1 MQINRDYY
9 NRIEPSRIYLATPSK
24 RILCA
29 LNSIDT
35 SEVSF
40 TGNANDI
47 STISFTITQY
57 IENDK
62 GKRIPANGYDLI
74 SRYMK
79 LYVTNIGWFI
89 LDSPTTHHTGTYEY
103 KEITASSAQ
112 VEFNQVP
119 LDRWKVNRGTTDSL
133 EMLVDGNVEEIEG
146 VEFAK
151 ENIKFYN
158 PDNPALSLVDI
169 LVSKVPGWK
178 VGYIDNIPKTYES
191 IENDEVVTTTVLL
204 ADEVGTFELDYKD
217 CYSFMVQDFEKYFN
231 CVVDFDYTNFKVNFY
246 RVENYG
252 NDTNVTIGFRNVENS
267 NDITIDDENIFTKFR
282 VAGGDGLGIEQFNGG
297 SNYLIYLD
305 EYWLNKKY
313 LSESTIKKYKQ
324 WEDFCNTVRYQYGEY
339 SKQWN
344 TLQNEISELQ
354 TRVPVG
360 DVNPENWANLSDDAL
375 LSLKSDYEAQ
385 KLGYE
390 KIYVDEDGNFDQE
403 ALDASPDANTYH
415 QIVDVILP
423 NIEIEITNREL
434 PTSEG
439 ETDYLE
445 EYETTWEWYGVNEL
459 QIKLQSYQD
468 IVNILKKSHYDLTWE
483 RYQELS
489 QQDVE
494 NYPVLTQDGF
504 EDKHNEYLKNA
515 AQLDESNP
523 DSCAYALKQRQAEV
537 EAKQEE
543 QNTINV
549 LRSDLA
555 KKMDINTW
563 FISEYANY
571 ILTTENDEILTDE
584 NNNVLSLSV
593 GDENYFLDF
602 ELDEIA
608 HIMNQ
613 TTYTNEN
620 IFVSSIQNLTDTVV
634 MQQKLCETALDD
646 IAVYSVPQTSYTTTL
661 DNILAVTGNEL
672 HAHDLSYGNFIRL
685 GLRDDYYVKLR
696 VTSISFNPCLYDN
709 NFTIQFSN
717 MIKSGKK
724 RNDFVALLDM
734 AGNLSKSSA
743 STSYTG
749 SIELS
754 DDNIYKILEKLLQ
767 SSIFNNKVNNI
778 INNNPGYGSS
788 NSGGNYLTPG
798 DIYGNN
804 GFFEYIQ
811 SELIAAGQ
819 IVANSGDFKN
829 LSALVAQINNLLAGN
844 VSAELGHII
853 ELTAQ
858 NVNIDEAV
866 IRDII
871 AANITVSM
879 LKAGSIS
886 ADDFNIVSDDGGMTI
901 VGNTMQFKDKD
912 GNIRIQ
918 IGRDSNNDFTFVLY
932 DETGTGVLID
942 STGIKESAI
951 ADGLIQTDM
960 VSDGAITESKI
971 DKTGILEWTDE
982 DGNKIFQVGN
992 MYFGDDK
999 FEVSYTQTVEKVDTV
1014 YDRVESIES
1023 KLGSIELM
1031 GEQIFK
1037 SIQGTVTPS
1046 SITLTAVTKNG
1057 AEVGNWYIDN
1067 VINTEFVSPDKLS
1080 FTIPSSYMSDRDSI
1094 SVKVTDSTGVLYD
1107 IQTIY
1112 LISDSGG
1119 ATGQAAISVVITSE
1133 KGTVFNE
1140 DTSITETLC
1149 TCTVY
1154 EGVNEITPNSYTWQ
1168 IIENDAGNWTDIGAE
1183 RTITIP
1189 IESSII
1195 RKRLRCLVDLDIN
1208 SGNEPSKQMN
1218 YLEYDGALL
1227 TDELGNC
1234 LVIYE

>member
-1 MQINRDYY
+1 MQINRDFY

-119 LDRWKVNRGTTDSL
+119 LDQWKVNRGTTDSL
-133 EMLVDGNVEEIEG
+133 EMLVDGNVEEVEG

-158 PDNPALSLVDI
+158 ANNPALSLVDI

-204 ADEVGTFELDYKD
+204 ADEVGTFEVDYQD
-217 CYSFMVQDFEKYFN
+217 CYSFIVQDFEQYFK
-231 CVVDFDYTNFKVNFY
+231 CVVDFDYLNFEVNFY

-282 VAGGDGLGIEQFNGG
+282 VSGGDGLGIEQFNGG

-305 EYWLNKKY
+305 DFWLNHKY

-324 WEDFCNTVRYQYGEY
+324 WESFCNTARYQYGEY

-344 TLQNEISELQ
+344 ELQNEISELQ

-360 DVNPENWANLSDDAL
+360 DVNPENWADLSDDAL

-423 NIEIEITNREL
+423 NIEIEIANREL

-439 ETDYLE
+439 ESDYLE
-445 EYETTWEWYGVNEL
+445 EYLTTWEWYGVSEL
-459 QIKLQSYQD
+459 TIRLQSYQD
-468 IVNILKKSHYDLTWE
+468 LVNVLKKSHYDLSWE

-489 QQDVE
+489 QQDIE

-515 AQLDESNP
+515 EQLDETNP
-523 DSCAYALKQRQAEV
+523 ESCAYALAQRQTEV
-537 EAKQEE
+537 KEKQEE
-543 QNTINV
+543 QNAVNE
-549 LRSDLA
+549 LRVDLA

-563 FISEYANY
+563 SISEYENY
-571 ILTTENDEILTDE
+571 ILTNENNEILTDE
-584 NNNVLSLSV
+584 SNNVLTLPS
-593 GDENYFLDF
+593 GGENYFLDF
-602 ELDEIA
+602 ELDEIT

-620 IFVSSIQNLTDTVV
+620 IFVSSIQDLTDTVL

-646 IAVYSVPQTSYTTTL
+646 IAVYSIPQASYTTTM
-661 DNILAVTGNEL
+661 DNILAVSGSEL

-734 AGNLSKSSA
+734 AGNLSQSSA
-743 STSYTG
+743 STSYSGNIQLT
-749 SIELS
+749 
-754 DDNIYKILEKLLQ
+754 DDNVYQIMSQILQ
-767 SSIFNNKVNNI
+767 SSIFNNKVQNI
-778 INNNPGYGSS
+778 INNNPNINVGT
-788 NSGGNYLTPG
+788 GGGLTVG

-804 GFFEYIQ
+804 AFFEYIQ

-819 IVANSGDFKN
+819 IVANSGEFKD
-829 LSALVAQINNLLAGN
+829 LSALVGNIDNLLSGN
-844 VSAELGHII
+844 ISAEDFHAIH
-853 ELTAQ
+853 LTTDNATI
-858 NVNIDEAV
+858 NEALIKSV
-866 IRDII
+866 I
-871 AANITVSM
+871 AAYITVND

-886 ADDFNIVSDDGGMTI
+886 TDKFDISSDDGGMTI
-901 VGNTMQFKDKD
+901 VGNTMQFSDKN
-912 GNIRIQ
+912 GNVRIQ
-918 IGRDSNNDFTFVLY
+918 IGRDANDDFTFVLY

-960 VSDGAITESKI
+960 VSDGAITEDKI
-971 DKTGILEWTDE
+971 DKTGILEWTDDE
-982 DGNKIFQVGN
+982 GNKIFQVGN
-992 MYFGDDK
+992 MYFGNDK
-999 FEVSYTQTVEKVDTV
+999 FEVSYTQMTEKVNETYDTVEELSNKIAT
-1014 YDRVESIES
+1014 
-1023 KLGSIELM
+1023 IELI

-1037 SIQGTVTPS
+1037 SIQGVITPESITVTA
-1046 SITLTAVTKNG
+1046 LCRNG
-1057 AEVGNWYIDN
+1057 ATVGHWYIND
-1067 VINTEFVSPDKLS
+1067 IENTSYVSEDKLS
-1080 FTIPSSYMSDRDSI
+1080 ITIPSTYMENKNSI
-1094 SVKVTDSTGVLYD
+1094 TIKVTDSTGNLYD
-1107 IQTIY
+1107 IQTLY
-1112 LISDSGG
+1112 FISDSTG
-1119 ATGQAAISVVITSE
+1119 ATGQAAISVIITSE
-1133 KGTVFNE
+1133 HGTVFDE
-1140 DTSITETLC
+1140 DTDISSTLC
-1149 TCTVY
+1149 TCNVF
-1154 EGVNEITPNSYTWQ
+1154 EGVTEVTPNSYNWLMLQ
-1168 IIENDAGNWTDIGAE
+1168 DDAADWTSIGTTK
-1183 RTITIP
+1183 TITLNLDK
-1189 IESSII
+1189 SKI
-1195 RKRLRCLVDLDIN
+1195 RTRLKCEVDLDI
-1208 SGNEPSKQMN
+1208 GG
-1218 YLEYDGALL
+1218 D
-1227 TDELGNC
+1227 
-1234 LVIYE
+1234 

>member
-9 NRIEPSRIYLATPSK
+9 NRIESSRIYLATPNR

-29 LNSIDT
+29 LNSVDT

-47 STISFTITQY
+47 STVSFTVAQY
-57 IENDK
+57 IENDR
-62 GKRIPANGYDLI
+62 GKRIFSNGYELI

-79 LYVTNIGWFI
+79 LYITNIGWFV
-89 LDSPTTHHTGTYEY
+89 LDSPSTHHTGTYEY

-119 LDRWKVNRGTTDSL
+119 LDQWKVNRGTTDSL

-151 ENIKFYN
+151 ENIKFHN
-158 PDNPALSLVDI
+158 ADNPSLSLVDI
-169 LVSKVPGWK
+169 LVSKIPGWK

-191 IENDEVVTTTVLL
+191 IEDDKVVTTTVLL
-204 ADEVGTFELDYKD
+204 ADEVGTFEVDYQD

-231 CVVDFDYTNFKVNFY
+231 CVVDFDYMNFEVNFY

-305 EYWLNKKY
+305 DFWLNQKY

-324 WEDFCNTVRYQYGEY
+324 WNVFCNAARYQYGEY

-344 TLQNEISELQ
+344 ELQNEISELQ
-354 TRVPVG
+354 NRLPVS
-360 DVNPENWANLSDDAL
+360 DVDPDNWSSLSDEAL

-390 KIYVDEDGNFDQE
+390 KLYVDDEGNFDQE
-403 ALDASPDANTYH
+403 ALEASPDANTYH

-423 NIEIEITNREL
+423 NIEIEIANRNL

-439 ETDYLE
+439 ESDYLE
-445 EYETTWEWYGVNEL
+445 EYLTTWEWYGVSEL
-459 QIKLQSYQD
+459 EIKLQSYQD
-468 IVNILKKSHYDLTWE
+468 AVNVLKKSHYDLSWE

-489 QQDVE
+489 QQDIE
-494 NYPVLTQDGF
+494 SYPVLTEDGF
-504 EDKHNEYLKNA
+504 TTKHNLYLENA
-515 AQLDESNP
+515 AQLDESNS
-523 DSCAYALKQRQAEV
+523 DSCAYALAQRKAEV
-537 EAKQEE
+537 KEKQEE
-543 QNTINV
+543 QNTVNT
-549 LRSDLA
+549 LRSELA
-555 KKMDINTW
+555 QKMDMVSWKGQIDLNSPDSTG
-563 FISEYANY
+563 FTQS
-571 ILTTENDEILTDE
+571 
-584 NNNVLSLSV
+584 
-593 GDENYFLDF
+593 
-602 ELDEIA
+602 ELDEIS
-608 HIMNQ
+608 HILNQ
-613 TTYTNEN
+613 STYTNEN
-620 IFVSSIQNLTDTVV
+620 IFVSSTQNLTDTVT
-634 MQQKLCETALDD
+634 MQQNLCETALDD
-646 IAVYSVPQTSYTTTL
+646 IAVYSIPQAVYTTTL
-661 DNILAVTGNEL
+661 DNILAVSGNEL

-734 AGNLSKSSA
+734 AGNLSQSSA
-743 STSYTG
+743 STSYSGNVQLTDENVYQVM
-749 SIELS
+749 SQI
-754 DDNIYKILEKLLQ
+754 LQ
-767 SSIFNNKVNNI
+767 SSALVNKIQNI
-778 INNNPGYGSS
+778 INNSTIINGGSGDS
-788 NSGGNYLTPG
+788 LTVG

-804 GFFEYIQ
+804 AFFEYIQ
-811 SELIAAGQ
+811 AELIAANE
-819 IVANSGDFKN
+819 IVANSGDFKD
-829 LSALVAQINNLLAGN
+829 LSALVAAIDNLIAGN
-844 VSAELGHII
+844 VSTELGHII
-853 ELTAQ
+853 RLTAE

-866 IRDII
+866 IRDLI
-871 AANITVSM
+871 ASQITVSM
-879 LKAGSIS
+879 LKAGTIS
-886 ADDFNIVSDDGGMTI
+886 SDKFDISSDDGGMTI

-982 DGNKIFQVGN
+982 YGNKIFQVGN

-1046 SITLTAVTKNG
+1046 SITLTAVTKNDT
-1057 AEVGNWYIDN
+1057 EVGNWYIDN

-1094 SVKVTDSTGVLYD
+1094 SVKVTDSTGILYD

-1112 LISDSGG
+1112 LISDSEGN
-1119 ATGQAAISVVITSE
+1119 TGQAAISVVITSE

-1154 EGVNEITPNSYTWQ
+1154 EGINEITPNSYTWQ
-1168 IIENDAGNWTDIGAE
+1168 IIENDSGNWTDIGNE

-1189 IESSII
+1189 IETSII
-1195 RKRLRCLVDLDIN
+1195 RKRLRCLVDLDIS
-1208 SGNEPSKQMN
+1208 SGGEPPKQMK

>member
-9 NRIEPSRIYLATPSK
+9 NRIEPSRIYLATPNR

-29 LNSIDT
+29 LNSVDT

-47 STISFTITQY
+47 STVSFTVAQY
-57 IENDK
+57 IENDR
-62 GKRIPANGYDLI
+62 GKRIPSNGYELI

-79 LYVTNIGWFI
+79 LYITNVGWFV
-89 LDSPTTHHTGTYEY
+89 LDSPSTHHTGTYEY

-119 LDRWKVNRGTTDSL
+119 LDQWKVNKGTTDSL

-151 ENIKFYN
+151 ENIKFHNATN
-158 PDNPALSLVDI
+158 PSLSLVDI
-169 LVSKVPGWK
+169 LVSKIPGWK

-191 IENDEVVTTTVLL
+191 VEDNKIVTTTVLL
-204 ADEVGTFELDYKD
+204 ADEVGTFEVDYQD

-231 CVVDFDYTNFKVNFY
+231 CVVDFDYMNFEVNFY

-305 EYWLNKKY
+305 DFWLNQKY

-324 WEDFCNTVRYQYGEY
+324 WNVFCNAARYQYGEY

-344 TLQNEISELQ
+344 ELQNEISELQ
-354 TRVPVG
+354 NRLPVS
-360 DVNPENWANLSDDAL
+360 DVDPDNWSSLSDEAL

-390 KIYVDEDGNFDQE
+390 KLYVDDEGNFDQE
-403 ALDASPDANTYH
+403 ALEASPDANTYH

-423 NIEIEITNREL
+423 NIEIEIANRNL

-445 EYETTWEWYGVNEL
+445 EYLTTWKWYGVSEL
-459 QIKLQSYQD
+459 EIKLQTYQNL
-468 IVNILKKSHYDLTWE
+468 VNVLKKGHYDLSWE

-489 QQDVE
+489 KQDIE
-494 NYPVLTQDGF
+494 NYPVLTKDGF
-504 EDKHNEYLKNA
+504 ESKHEEYLKNA
-515 AQLDESNP
+515 EQLDETNP
-523 DSCAYALKQRQAEV
+523 DSCAYALVQRKGEV
-537 EAKQEE
+537 EAKQEK
-543 QNTINV
+543 QTSVNN
-549 LRSDLA
+549 LRSELA
-555 KKMDINTW
+555 KKMDMASWKGQTDLNSPESTG
-563 FISEYANY
+563 FTQSELNEISH
-571 ILTTENDEILTDE
+571 IL
-584 NNNVLSLSV
+584 
-593 GDENYFLDF
+593 
-602 ELDEIA
+602 
-608 HIMNQ
+608 NQ
-613 TTYTNEN
+613 STYTNEN
-620 IFVSSIQNLTDTVV
+620 IFVSSTQNLTDTVT
-634 MQQKLCETALDD
+634 MQQNLCETALDD
-646 IAVYSVPQTSYTTTL
+646 IAVYSIPQAVYTTTL
-661 DNILAVTGNEL
+661 DNILAVSGNEL

-734 AGNLSKSSA
+734 AGNLSQSSA
-743 STSYTG
+743 STSYSGNVQLTDENVYQVM
-749 SIELS
+749 SQI
-754 DDNIYKILEKLLQ
+754 LQ
-767 SSIFNNKVNNI
+767 SSALVNKIQNVINNSTI
-778 INNNPGYGSS
+778 IN
-788 NSGGNYLTPG
+788 GGAGDSLTVG

-804 GFFEYIQ
+804 AFFEYIQ
-811 SELIAAGQ
+811 AELIAANK
-819 IVANSGDFKN
+819 IVANSGDFKD
-829 LSALVAQINNLLAGN
+829 LSALVAAIDNLIAGN
-844 VSAELGHII
+844 VSTELGHII
-853 ELTAQ
+853 RLTAE

-866 IRDII
+866 IRDLI
-871 AANITVSM
+871 ASQITVSM
-879 LKAGSIS
+879 LKAGTIS
-886 ADDFNIVSDDGGMTI
+886 SNKFDISSDDGGMTI
-901 VGNTMQFKDKD
+901 VGNTMQFKDKS

-1046 SITLTAVTKNG
+1046 SITLSAVTKNG

-1067 VINTEFVSPDKLS
+1067 IINTEFVSSDKLS
-1080 FTIPSSYMSDRDSI
+1080 FTIPSSYMSNKDSI
-1094 SVKVTDSTGVLYD
+1094 SVKVTDSTGILYD

-1112 LISDSGG
+1112 LISDSEGT
-1119 ATGQAAISVVITSE
+1119 TGQAAISVVITSE

-1154 EGVNEITPNSYTWQ
+1154 EGINEITPNSYTWQ
-1168 IIENDAGNWTDIGAE
+1168 VIENDSGSWTDIGNE

-1189 IESSII
+1189 IETSII

-1208 SGNEPSKQMN
+1208 SGGEPPKQMK

>member
-74 SRYMK
+74 SRYIK

-119 LDRWKVNRGTTDSL
+119 LDQWKVNRGTTDSL

-191 IENDEVVTTTVLL
+191 IEHDEVVSTTVLL
-204 ADEVGTFELDYKD
+204 ADEVGTFDVDYKD

-305 EYWLNKKY
+305 EYWLNQKY

-324 WEDFCNTVRYQYGEY
+324 WEEFCNTARYQYGEY

-344 TLQNEISELQ
+344 ALQNEISELQ

-423 NIEIEITNREL
+423 NIEIEIANREL

-459 QIKLQSYQD
+459 EIKLQSYQD
-468 IVNILKKSHYDLTWE
+468 AVNVLKKSHYDLSWE

-489 QQDVE
+489 QQDIE
-494 NYPVLTQDGF
+494 NYPALTQDGF
-504 EDKHNEYLKNA
+504 KDKHDEYLKNA
-515 AQLDESNP
+515 AQLDENTV
-523 DSCAYALKQRQAEV
+523 DTCAYALKQRKAEV
-537 EAKQEE
+537 SAKEEDQQEVNE
-543 QNTINV
+543 
-549 LRSDLA
+549 LRSSLA
-555 KKMDINTW
+555 VSMDMNTW
-563 FISEYANY
+563 KGQSE
-571 ILTTENDEILTDE
+571 
-584 NNNVLSLSV
+584 LS
-593 GDENYFLDF
+593 
-602 ELDEIA
+602 ELDDDMDNGFTLSELNELA
-608 HIMNQ
+608 HLRNQ

-620 IFVSSIQNLTDTVV
+620 IFVSSVQGLTDTVV
-634 MQQKLCETALDD
+634 MQQKLCEAALDE
-646 IAVYSVPQTSYTTTL
+646 ISIYSTPQTSYTTTL
-661 DNILAVTGNEL
+661 DNILSLHGNEL
-672 HAHDLSYGNFIRL
+672 HAHDLDYGNFIRL
-685 GLRDDYYVKLR
+685 GVRDDYYVKLR

-724 RNDFVALLDM
+724 RNDFVALLDL
-734 AGNLSKSSA
+734 AGNLSQSSV
-743 STSYTG
+743 SSSYSGNSQLT
-749 SIELS
+749 
-754 DDNIYKILEKLLQ
+754 DDNVYQIMSQILQ
-767 SSIFNNKVNNI
+767 SSNFINKVQNI
-778 INNNPGYGSS
+778 INNSPNYST
-788 NSGGNYLTPG
+788 GGNLTVG

-804 GFFEYIQ
+804 AFFEYIQ
-811 SELIAAGQ
+811 AELITADQ
-819 IVANSGDFKN
+819 IVANSGNFKD
-829 LSALVAQINNLLAGN
+829 LSALVAMIDNLLAGT
-844 VSAELGHII
+844 VSAELGHLI

-858 NVNIDEAV
+858 NVRIDEAV
-866 IRDII
+866 IRDLI
-871 AANITVSM
+871 AAEITVSM
-879 LKAGSIS
+879 LKASDIS
-886 ADDFNIVSDDGGMTI
+886 TDKFNITSDDGGITI
-901 VGNTMQFKDKD
+901 VGNTMQFRDQN
-912 GNIRIQ
+912 GTVRIQ
-918 IGRDSNNDFTFVLY
+918 IGRDETDNFTFVLY
-932 DETGTGVLID
+932 DESGTGVLID

-951 ADGLIQTDM
+951 EDGLIKTDM
-960 VSDGAITESKI
+960 VADKAITEDKI
-971 DKTGILEWTDE
+971 DKTNITEWTDDE
-982 DGNKIFQVGN
+982 GNKVFDVSKF
-992 MYFGDDK
+992 YYGDDK
-999 FEVSYTQTVEKVDTV
+999 FSVSYNQMVNKVEALEGQV
-1014 YDRVESIES
+1014 
-1023 KLGSIELM
+1023 GSIELI

-1037 SIQGTVTPS
+1037 SSQGVITPS
-1046 SITLTAVTKNG
+1046 SITLTAVVRNG
-1057 AEVGNWYIDN
+1057 VSIGNWYIDDQ
-1067 VINTEFVSPDKLS
+1067 INTEYVSSDKS
-1080 FTIPSSYMSDRDSI
+1080 TITIPSTYMTDKDSI
-1094 SVKVTDSTGVLYD
+1094 TIKVENSTGSLYD
-1107 IQTIY
+1107 EQTVY
-1112 LISDSGG
+1112 LLTDASG
-1119 ATGQAAISVVITSE
+1119 ADGQAAISVIITSE
-1133 KGTVFNE
+1133 QGTVFDE
-1140 DTSITETLC
+1140 ETSITNTIC
-1149 TCTVY
+1149 TCNVY
-1154 EGVNEITPNSYTWQ
+1154 EGVTEITPNSYNWLMIQDDDSSWKSVGTSKQ
-1168 IIENDAGNWTDIGAE
+1168 ITL
-1183 RTITIP
+1183 P
-1189 IESSII
+1189 INTSII
-1195 RKRLRCLVDLDIN
+1195 RTRLKCEVDLDI
-1208 SGNEPSKQMN
+1208 
-1218 YLEYDGALL
+1218 
-1227 TDELGNC
+1227 T
-1234 LVIYE
+1234 

>member
-9 NRIEPSRIYLATPSK
+9 NRIEPSRIYLATPNK

-29 LNSIDT
+29 LNSVDT

-47 STISFTITQY
+47 STVSFTVAQY
-57 IENDK
+57 IENDR
-62 GKRIPANGYDLI
+62 GKRIFSNGYELI

-79 LYVTNIGWFI
+79 LYITNIGWFV
-89 LDSPTTHHTGTYEY
+89 LDSPSTHHTGTYEY

-119 LDRWKVNRGTTDSL
+119 LDQWKVNRGTTDSL

-151 ENIKFYN
+151 ENIKFHN
-158 PDNPALSLVDI
+158 ADNPSLSLVDI
-169 LVSKVPGWK
+169 LVSKIPGWK

-191 IENDEVVTTTVLL
+191 IEDDKVVTTTVLL
-204 ADEVGTFELDYKD
+204 ADEVGTFEVDYQD

-231 CVVDFDYTNFKVNFY
+231 CVVDFDYMNFEVNFY

-305 EYWLNKKY
+305 DFWLNQKY

-324 WEDFCNTVRYQYGEY
+324 WNVFCNAARYQYGEY

-344 TLQNEISELQ
+344 ELQNEISELQ
-354 TRVPVG
+354 NRLPVS
-360 DVNPENWANLSDDAL
+360 DVDPDNWSSLSDEAL

-390 KIYVDEDGNFDQE
+390 KLYVDDEGNFDQE
-403 ALDASPDANTYH
+403 ALEASPDANTYH

-423 NIEIEITNREL
+423 NIEIEIANRNL

-445 EYETTWEWYGVNEL
+445 EYLTTWEWYGVSEL
-459 QIKLQSYQD
+459 EIKLQTYQNL
-468 IVNILKKSHYDLTWE
+468 VNVLKKGHYDLSWE

-489 QQDVE
+489 KQDIE
-494 NYPVLTQDGF
+494 NYPVLTKDGF
-504 EDKHNEYLKNA
+504 ESKHEEYLKNA
-515 AQLDESNP
+515 EQLDETNP
-523 DSCAYALKQRQAEV
+523 DSCAYALAQRQAEV

-543 QNTINV
+543 QNAVNA

-555 KKMDINTW
+555 TRMDINTW
-563 FISEYANY
+563 TLTGHHNY
-571 ILTTENDEILTDE
+571 ILTSENDETLTDE
-584 NNNVLSLSV
+584 NNNVLSLPV
-593 GDENYFLDF
+593 GEENYFLDF

-620 IFVSSIQNLTDTVV
+620 IFVSSVQDLTDTVL

-646 IAVYSVPQTSYTTTL
+646 IAVYSIPQASYTTTM
-661 DNILAVTGNEL
+661 DNILAVSGNEL

-734 AGNLSKSSA
+734 AGNLSQSSA
-743 STSYTG
+743 STSYSG
-749 SIELS
+749 
-754 DDNIYKILEKLLQ
+754 NIQLTDENVYQVMSKILQ
-767 SSIFNNKVNNI
+767 SSALANKIQNI
-778 INNNPGYGSS
+778 INNSTIIN
-788 NSGGNYLTPG
+788 GGAGDSLTVG

-804 GFFEYIQ
+804 AFFEYIQ
-811 SELIAAGQ
+811 AELIAANE
-819 IVANSGDFKN
+819 IVANSGDFKD
-829 LSALVAQINNLLAGN
+829 LSALVAAIDNLIAGN
-844 VSAELGHII
+844 VSTELGHII
-853 ELTAQ
+853 RLTAE

-866 IRDII
+866 IRDLI
-871 AANITVSM
+871 ASQITVSM
-879 LKAGSIS
+879 LKAGTIS
-886 ADDFNIVSDDGGMTI
+886 SNKFDISSDDGGMTI
-901 VGNTMQFKDKD
+901 VGNTMQFKDKS

-951 ADGLIQTDM
+951 SDGLINNDM
-960 VSDGAITESKI
+960 VADGTLSKDKLSFDIVEGDGNGNLDAGKVIINGHGIDVEFTSVKQTITETNDRI
-971 DKTGILEWTDE
+971 DNLTDQ
-982 DGNKIFQVGN
+982 I
-992 MYFGDDK
+992 
-999 FEVSYTQTVEKVDTV
+999 
-1014 YDRVESIES
+1014 
-1023 KLGSIELM
+1023 GSIELM

-1037 SIQGTVTPS
+1037 SIQGVITPT
-1046 SITLTAVTKNG
+1046 SITITAVCRNSVS
-1057 AEVGNWYIDN
+1057 VGHWYIDD
-1067 VINTEFVSPDKLS
+1067 VENTSYVSSDKLS
-1080 FTIPSSYMSDRDSI
+1080 ITIPSSYMNDKNSCT
-1094 SVKVTDSTGVLYD
+1094 VKVTDSTGDLYD
-1107 IQTIY
+1107 IQTLY
-1112 LISDSGG
+1112 FISDSTG
-1119 ATGQAAISVVITSE
+1119 AAGQAAISVIITSE
-1133 KGTVFNE
+1133 HGTVFDE
-1140 DTSITETLC
+1140 DTNISSTLC
-1149 TCTVY
+1149 TCNVF
-1154 EGVNEITPNSYTWQ
+1154 EGVTEVTPNSYNWLMMQ
-1168 IIENDAGNWTDIGAE
+1168 DDADDWTSVGTTK
-1183 RTITIP
+1183 TITLNLDK
-1189 IESSII
+1189 SKI
-1195 RKRLRCLVDLDIN
+1195 RTRLKCDVDLDI
-1208 SGNEPSKQMN
+1208 GG
-1218 YLEYDGALL
+1218 D
-1227 TDELGNC
+1227 
-1234 LVIYE
+1234 

>member
-119 LDRWKVNRGTTDSL
+119 LDQWKVNRGTTDSL
-133 EMLVDGNVEEIEG
+133 EMLVDGNVEEVEG

-158 PDNPALSLVDI
+158 ANNPALSLVDI

-178 VGYIDNIPKTYES
+178 VGYVDNIPKTYES

-204 ADEVGTFELDYKD
+204 ADEVGTFEVDYQD

-252 NDTNVTIGFRNVENS
+252 IDTNVTIGFRNVENS
-267 NDITIDDENIFTKFR
+267 NDIAIDDENIFTKFR
-282 VAGGDGLGIEQFNGG
+282 VSGGDGLGIEQFNGG

-305 EYWLNKKY
+305 EYWLNQKY

-324 WEDFCNTVRYQYGEY
+324 WEEFCNTARYQYGEY

-344 TLQNEISELQ
+344 ALQNEISELQ

-360 DVNPENWANLSDDAL
+360 DVNPENWADLSNDAL

-423 NIEIEITNREL
+423 NIEIEIANREL

-445 EYETTWEWYGVNEL
+445 EYETTWKWYGVNEL

-515 AQLDESNP
+515 EQLNESNL

-563 FISEYANY
+563 SISEYENY
-571 ILTTENDEILTDE
+571 ILTNENNEILTDE
-584 NNNVLSLSV
+584 SNNVLTLPS
-593 GDENYFLDF
+593 GGENYFLDF
-602 ELDEIA
+602 ELDEIT

-620 IFVSSIQNLTDTVV
+620 IFVSSIQDLTDTVL

-646 IAVYSVPQTSYTTTL
+646 IAVYSIPQASYTTTM
-661 DNILAVTGNEL
+661 DNILAVSGNEL

-734 AGNLSKSSA
+734 AGNLSQSSA
-743 STSYTG
+743 STSYSGNIQLT
-749 SIELS
+749 
-754 DDNIYKILEKLLQ
+754 DDNVYQIMSQILQ
-767 SSIFNNKVNNI
+767 SSIFNNKVQNI
-778 INNNPGYGSS
+778 INNSPNINVGT
-788 NSGGNYLTPG
+788 GGGLTVG

-804 GFFEYIQ
+804 AFFEYIQ

-819 IVANSGDFKN
+819 IVANSGEFKD
-829 LSALVAQINNLLAGN
+829 LSALVANIDNLLSGN
-844 VSAELGHII
+844 ISAEDFHAIH
-853 ELTAQ
+853 LTAD
-858 NVNIDEAV
+858 NATINEALIKSV
-866 IRDII
+866 V
-871 AANITVSM
+871 AAYITVNDLRS
-879 LKAGSIS
+879 GSIS
-886 ADDFNIVSDDGGMTI
+886 TNKFDITSDDGGMSI
-901 VGNTMQFKDKD
+901 VGNTMQFSDKN
-912 GNIRIQ
+912 GNVRIQ
-918 IGRDSNNDFTFVLY
+918 IGRDSNDDFTFVLY
-932 DETGTGVLID
+932 DESGTGVLID

-960 VSDGAITESKI
+960 VSDGAITEDKI
-971 DKTGILEWTDE
+971 DKTGILEWTDN

-992 MYFGDDK
+992 MYFGNDK
-999 FEVSYTQTVEKVDTV
+999 FEVSYLQMTEKVNETYDTVEELSNKIAT
-1014 YDRVESIES
+1014 
-1023 KLGSIELM
+1023 IELI

-1037 SIQGTVTPS
+1037 SVQGVITPESITVTA
-1046 SITLTAVTKNG
+1046 LCRNG
-1057 AEVGNWYIDN
+1057 ATVGHWYIND
-1067 VINTEFVSPDKLS
+1067 IENTSYVSEDKLS
-1080 FTIPSSYMSDRDSI
+1080 ITIPSTYMENKNSI
-1094 SVKVTDSTGVLYD
+1094 TIKVTDSTGNLYD
-1107 IQTIY
+1107 IQTLY
-1112 LISDSGG
+1112 LISDSTG
-1119 ATGQAAISVVITSE
+1119 ATGQAAISVIITSE
-1133 KGTVFNE
+1133 HGTVFDE
-1140 DTSITETLC
+1140 DTDISSTLC
-1149 TCTVY
+1149 TCNVF
-1154 EGVNEITPNSYTWQ
+1154 EGVNEVEPNSYNWLMLQ
-1168 IIENDAGNWTDIGAE
+1168 DNDTDWTSLGTTK
-1183 RTITIP
+1183 TITLNLDK
-1189 IESSII
+1189 SKV
-1195 RKRLRCLVDLDIN
+1195 RTRLKCEVDLDI
-1208 SGNEPSKQMN
+1208 GG
-1218 YLEYDGALL
+1218 D
-1227 TDELGNC
+1227 
-1234 LVIYE
+1234 

>member
-1 MQINRDYY
+1 MQINRDFY
-9 NRIEPSRIYLATPSK
+9 NRIEPSRIYLATPNK

-29 LNSIDT
+29 LNSIDK
-35 SEVSF
+35 SDVSF
-40 TGNANDI
+40 TGKTNDI
-47 STISFTITQY
+47 SIISFTITQY
-57 IENDK
+57 IENVD
-62 GKRIPANGYDLI
+62 GERIVANGYDLI

-79 LYVTNIGWFI
+79 LYVTNVGWFI
-89 LDSPTTHHTGTYEY
+89 LDSPSTHHTGTYEY
-103 KEITASSAQ
+103 KEVTASSAQ
-112 VEFNQVP
+112 IEYNQVP
-119 LDRWKVNRGTTDSL
+119 LDQWKVNRGTTDSL

-158 PDNPALSLVDI
+158 AENPALSLVDI

-191 IENDEVVTTTVLL
+191 IENGETVTTTVLL
-204 ADEVGTFELDYKD
+204 ADEVGTFDIDYSD
-217 CYSFMVQDFEKYFN
+217 CYSFIVQDFEKYFN
-231 CVVDFDYTNFKVNFY
+231 CVVDFDYVNFEVNFY

-252 NDTNVTIGFRNVENS
+252 NDTNVTIGFRNVENT
-267 NDITIDDENIFTKFR
+267 NDITVDDENIFTKFR
-282 VAGGDGLGIEQFNGG
+282 VAGGDSLGIEQFNGG

-305 EYWLNKKY
+305 EYWLNRKY
-313 LSESTIKKYKQ
+313 LSDSTVTKYKQ
-324 WEDFCNTVRYQYGEY
+324 WDGFCASARYQYGEY

-344 TLQNEISELQ
+344 ELQNEISELQ
-354 TRVPVG
+354 NRVPVG
-360 DVNPENWANLSDDAL
+360 DVDPENWASLSDDAL
-375 LSLKSDYEAQ
+375 LALKSDYEAQ

-403 ALDASPDANTYH
+403 ALDASPDANTYY
-415 QIVDVILP
+415 QIVNVILP
-423 NIEIEITNREL
+423 NIEIEISNREL

-439 ETDYLE
+439 ESDYLE

-459 QIKLQSYQD
+459 EIKLQSYQD
-468 IVNILKKSHYDLTWE
+468 AVNILKKSHYDLSWE

-494 NYPVLTQDGF
+494 KYPVLTEDGF
-504 EDKHNEYLKNA
+504 KDKHDEYLKNA

-523 DSCAYALKQRQAEV
+523 DSCAYALAQRQAEV
-537 EAKQEE
+537 KAKQEE
-543 QNTINV
+543 QTSIND
-549 LRSDLA
+549 LRTALA
-555 KKMDINTW
+555 QKMDINSWKGQVDLDSPELVGFTQSELNE
-563 FISEYANY
+563 ISH
-571 ILTTENDEILTDE
+571 IL
-584 NNNVLSLSV
+584 
-593 GDENYFLDF
+593 
-602 ELDEIA
+602 
-608 HIMNQ
+608 NQ
-613 TTYTNEN
+613 STYTNEN

-646 IAVYSVPQTSYTTTL
+646 IAVYSIPQTSYTTTL
-661 DNILAVTGNEL
+661 DNILTVSGNEL

-685 GLRDDYYVKLR
+685 GIRDDYYVKLR
-696 VTSISFNPCLYDN
+696 VSSISFNPCLYDN
-709 NFTIQFSN
+709 NFTIEFTN

-724 RNDFVALLDM
+724 RNDFVALLDL
-734 AGNLSKSSA
+734 AGNLSRSSA
-743 STSYTG
+743 STSFSG
-749 SIELS
+749 DVNLS
-754 DDNIYKILEKLLQ
+754 DDNIYQILSRILQ
-767 SSIFNNKVNNI
+767 SSLFSSKVQNW
-778 INNNPGYGSS
+778 INNAMQ
-788 NSGGNYLTPG
+788 SGIGNGGYLTPG
-798 DIYGNN
+798 DIYANN

-811 SELIAAGQ
+811 AELIAANE
-819 IVANSGDFKN
+819 IVANSGDFKE
-829 LSALVAQINNLLAGN
+829 LSALVAQIDNLLAGN
-844 VSAELGHII
+844 VSVELGHII
-853 ELTAQ
+853 SLTAE
-858 NVNIDEAV
+858 NVQIDEAV
-866 IRDII
+866 IRDLI
-871 AANITVSM
+871 ASQITVGM
-879 LKAGSIS
+879 LKAGTIS
-886 ADDFNIVSDDGGMTI
+886 SDKFDISSDDGSMTI
-901 VGNTMQFKDKD
+901 VGNTMQFKDQN
-912 GNIRIQ
+912 GHIRIQ
-918 IGRDSNNDFTFVLY
+918 IGRDAKDEFTFVLY
-932 DETGTGVLID
+932 DENGTGVLID
-942 STGIKESAI
+942 STGIKASAI
-951 ADGLIQTDM
+951 EDGLIQTDM

-999 FEVSYTQTVEKVDTV
+999 FEVSYTQTVEKIDTV
-1014 YDRVESIES
+1014 YDRVDSIES

-1046 SITLTAVTKNG
+1046 SITLAAVIKNG

-1094 SVKVTDSTGVLYD
+1094 SVKVTDTTGVLYD

-1112 LISDSGG
+1112 LISDSEG

-1168 IIENDAGNWTDIGAE
+1168 VIENDSGSWTDIGSE

-1189 IESSII
+1189 IETSII
-1195 RKRLRCLVDLDIN
+1195 RKRLRCLVDLDLD
-1208 SGNEPSKQMN
+1208 SGGESTKQMK
-1218 YLEYDGALL
+1218 YLVDNGALL

>member
-1 MQINRDYY
+1 MQINRDFY

-79 LYVTNIGWFI
+79 LYVTNVGWFI
-89 LDSPTTHHTGTYEY
+89 LDSPTTHHTGIYEY

-112 VEFNQVP
+112 CEFNQIP
-119 LDRWKVNRGTTDSL
+119 LDQWKVNRGTTDSL
-133 EMLVDGNVEEIEG
+133 EMLVDGNVEEVEG

-158 PDNPALSLVDI
+158 ANNPALSLVDI

-204 ADEVGTFELDYKD
+204 ADEVGTFEVDYQD
-217 CYSFMVQDFEKYFN
+217 CYSFIVQDFEQYFK
-231 CVVDFDYTNFKVNFY
+231 CVVDFDYLNFEVNFY

-305 EYWLNKKY
+305 EYWLNQKY

-324 WEDFCNTVRYQYGEY
+324 WEEFCNTARYQYGEY

-354 TRVPVG
+354 TRVPTS
-360 DVNPENWANLSDDAL
+360 DVNPENWSSLSDDAL

-390 KIYVDEDGNFDQE
+390 KIYVDDEGNFDQD
-403 ALDASPDANTYH
+403 ALDASPDANTYY

-423 NIEIEITNREL
+423 NIEIEIANREL

-439 ETDYLE
+439 ESDYLE
-445 EYETTWEWYGVNEL
+445 EYLTTWEWYGVNEL
-459 QIKLQSYQD
+459 TIRLQSYQD
-468 IVNILKKSHYDLTWE
+468 LVNVLKKSHYDLSWE

-489 QQDVE
+489 QQDIE
-494 NYPVLTQDGF
+494 NYPALTQDGF

-515 AQLDESNP
+515 EQLDETNP
-523 DSCAYALKQRQAEV
+523 ESCAYALAQRQAQV
-537 EAKQEE
+537 EAKQED
-543 QNTINV
+543 QTSVND
-549 LRSDLA
+549 LRTALA
-555 KKMDINTW
+555 QKMDMSSW
-563 FISEYANY
+563 KGQ
-571 ILTTENDEILTDE
+571 TD
-584 NNNVLSLSV
+584 LDSLESV
-593 GDENYFLDF
+593 GFTQS
-602 ELDEIA
+602 ELNEIS
-608 HIMNQ
+608 HILNQ
-613 TTYTNEN
+613 STYTNEN
-620 IFVSSIQNLTDTVV
+620 IFVSSIQNLTDTVL

-646 IAVYSVPQTSYTTTL
+646 IAVYSIPQASYTTTM
-661 DNILAVTGNEL
+661 DNILAVSGNEL

-734 AGNLSKSSA
+734 AGNLSQSSA
-743 STSYTG
+743 STSYSGNIQLT
-749 SIELS
+749 
-754 DDNIYKILEKLLQ
+754 DDNVYQIMSQILQ
-767 SSIFNNKVNNI
+767 SSIFNNKVQNI
-778 INNNPGYGSS
+778 INNSPNINVGA
-788 NSGGNYLTPG
+788 GGGLTVG

-804 GFFEYIQ
+804 AFFEYIQ

-819 IVANSGDFKN
+819 IVANSGEFKD
-829 LSALVAQINNLLAGN
+829 LSALVGNIDNLLSGN
-844 VSAELGHII
+844 ISAEEFHAIH
-853 ELTAQ
+853 LTTDNATI
-858 NVNIDEAV
+858 NEALIKSV
-866 IRDII
+866 V
-871 AANITVSM
+871 AAYITVND
-879 LKAGSIS
+879 LRAGSIS
-886 ADDFNIVSDDGGMTI
+886 TDKFDISSDDGGMTI
-901 VGNTMQFKDKD
+901 VGNTMQFSDKD
-912 GNIRIQ
+912 GNVRIQ
-918 IGRDSNNDFTFVLY
+918 IGRDTNDNFTFVLY

-960 VSDGAITESKI
+960 VSDGAITEDKI
-971 DKTGILEWTDE
+971 DKTGILEWTDN

-999 FEVSYTQTVEKVDTV
+999 FEVSYTQTVEKIDTV
-1014 YDRVESIES
+1014 YDRVDLIES

-1067 VINTEFVSPDKLS
+1067 VINTEFVSPDKFS

-1094 SVKVTDSTGVLYD
+1094 SVKVTDTTGVLYD

-1112 LISDSGG
+1112 LISDSEG

-1168 IIENDAGNWTDIGAE
+1168 VIENDSGSWTDIGSE

-1189 IESSII
+1189 IETSII
-1195 RKRLRCLVDLDIN
+1195 RKRLRCLVDLDLD
-1208 SGNEPSKQMN
+1208 SGDESTKQMK
-1218 YLEYDGALL
+1218 YLVDNGALL

>member
-29 LNSIDT
+29 LNSVDT

-47 STISFTITQY
+47 STISFTMTQY

-62 GKRIPANGYDLI
+62 GNRIPANGYELI

-79 LYVTNIGWFI
+79 LYVTNVGWFI

-119 LDRWKVNRGTTDSL
+119 LDQWKVNRGTTDSL
-133 EMLVDGNVEEIEG
+133 EMLVDGNVEEIDG

-158 PDNPALSLVDI
+158 TENPALSLADI

-191 IENDEVVTTTVLL
+191 IENGAVVTTTVLL
-204 ADEVGTFELDYKD
+204 ADEVGTFDVDYQD

-231 CVVDFDYTNFKVNFY
+231 CVVDFDYLNFEVNFY

-305 EYWLNKKY
+305 DFWLNKKY

-324 WEDFCNTVRYQYGEY
+324 WEEFCNTARYQYGEY

-344 TLQNEISELQ
+344 ELQNEISELQ
-354 TRVPVG
+354 TRVPTS
-360 DVNPENWANLSDDAL
+360 DVDPDNWSSLSDDAL

-390 KIYVDEDGNFDQE
+390 KIYVDDEGNFDQE

-423 NIEIEITNREL
+423 NIEIEIANREL

-439 ETDYLE
+439 ESDYLE
-445 EYETTWEWYGVNEL
+445 EYLTTWEWYGVNEL
-459 QIKLQSYQD
+459 TIRLQSYQD
-468 IVNILKKSHYDLTWE
+468 LVNVLKKSHYDLTWE

-489 QQDVE
+489 QQDIE
-494 NYPVLTQDGF
+494 NYPALTQDGF

-515 AQLDESNP
+515 EQLDETNP
-523 DSCAYALKQRQAEV
+523 ESCAYALAQRQVEV

-555 KKMDINTW
+555 KKMDISTW
-563 FISEYANY
+563 SVSEYANY
-571 ILTTENDEILTDE
+571 ILTTENNEILTDE
-584 NNNVLSLSV
+584 NNNVLSLPV

-620 IFVSSIQNLTDTVV
+620 IFVSSIQDLTDTVL

-646 IAVYSVPQTSYTTTL
+646 IGVYSIPQATYTTTM
-661 DNILAVTGNEL
+661 DNILAAAGNEL

-734 AGNLSKSSA
+734 AGNLSQSSA
-743 STSYTG
+743 STSYSG

-754 DDNIYKILEKLLQ
+754 DDNIYKILERLLQ
-767 SSIFNNKVNNI
+767 SSLFNNKVNNI
-778 INNNPGYGSS
+778 VNNNPGYGSS
-788 NSGGNYLTPG
+788 GGGNYLTPG

-811 SELIAAGQ
+811 AELIAAGE
-819 IVANSGDFKN
+819 IVANSGDFKE

-844 VSAELGHII
+844 ISAELGHII

-858 NVNIDEAV
+858 NVHIDEAV
-866 IRDII
+866 IRDLI

-886 ADDFNIVSDDGGMTI
+886 ADDFNIVSDDGGMSI

-932 DETGTGVLID
+932 NETGTGVLID

-951 ADGLIQTDM
+951 SDGLINNDM
-960 VSDGAITESKI
+960 VTDGTLSKDKLSFDIVEGDGNGNLDAGKVIIDGHGIDVEFTSVKQTITETNDRI
-971 DKTGILEWTDE
+971 DNLTEQI
-982 DGNKIFQVGN
+982 
-992 MYFGDDK
+992 
-999 FEVSYTQTVEKVDTV
+999 
-1014 YDRVESIES
+1014 
-1023 KLGSIELM
+1023 GSIELM
-1031 GEQIFK
+1031 GGQIFK
-1037 SIQGTVTPS
+1037 SIQGVVTPTSITVT
-1046 SITLTAVTKNG
+1046 AVCRNG
-1057 AEVGNWYIDN
+1057 AEAEHWYIDD
-1067 VINTEFVSPDKLS
+1067 VENTSYVASDKLS
-1080 FTIPSSYMSDRDSI
+1080 ITIPSSFMDGKNSCT
-1094 SVKVTDSTGVLYD
+1094 VKVTDSTGDLYD
-1107 IQTIY
+1107 LQTLY
-1112 LISDSGG
+1112 LISDSTG
-1119 ATGQAAISVVITSE
+1119 AAGQAAISVIITSE
-1133 KGTVFNE
+1133 HGTVFDE
-1140 DTSITETLC
+1140 DTDISSTLC
-1149 TCTVY
+1149 TCNVF
-1154 EGVNEITPNSYTWQ
+1154 EGVTAVTPNSY
-1168 IIENDAGNWTDIGAE
+1168 NWLMLQDDDTDWTSLGTTK
-1183 RTITIP
+1183 TITLNLDK
-1189 IESSII
+1189 SKI
-1195 RKRLRCLVDLDIN
+1195 RTRLKCDVDLDI
-1208 SGNEPSKQMN
+1208 GG
-1218 YLEYDGALL
+1218 D
-1227 TDELGNC
+1227 
-1234 LVIYE
+1234 

>member
-9 NRIEPSRIYLATPSK
+9 NRIEPSRIYLATPNK

-29 LNSIDT
+29 LNSVNT

-57 IENDK
+57 IENDE
-62 GKRIPANGYDLI
+62 GKRIPANGYELI

-79 LYVTNIGWFI
+79 LYVTNVGWFI
-89 LDSPTTHHTGTYEY
+89 LDSPSTHNTGTYEY

-112 VEFNQVP
+112 AEFNQVP
-119 LDRWKVNRGTTDSL
+119 LDQWKVNRGTTDSL
-133 EMLVDGNVEEIEG
+133 EMLVDDNVEEIEG

-151 ENIKFYN
+151 ENIKFHNANN
-158 PDNPALSLVDI
+158 PSLSLVDI
-169 LVSKVPGWK
+169 LVSKIPGWK

-191 IENDEVVTTTVLL
+191 IEDDKVVTTTVLL
-204 ADEVGTFELDYKD
+204 ADEVGTFEVDYQD

-231 CVVDFDYTNFKVNFY
+231 CVVDFDYMNFEVNFY

-267 NDITIDDENIFTKFR
+267 NEITIDDENIFTKFR
-282 VAGGDGLGIEQFNGG
+282 VEGGDGLGIEQFNGG

-305 EYWLNKKY
+305 DFWLNHKY

-324 WEDFCNTVRYQYGEY
+324 WEDFCNTARYQYGEY
-339 SKQWN
+339 SKQWSK
-344 TLQNEISELQ
+344 LQNEISELQ
-354 TRVPVG
+354 NRLPVG
-360 DVNPENWANLSDDAL
+360 DVDPDNWSNLSDDAL

-390 KIYVDEDGNFDQE
+390 KLYVDDEGNFDQD

-423 NIEIEITNREL
+423 NIEIEIANRDL

-439 ETDYLE
+439 ESDYLE
-445 EYETTWEWYGVNEL
+445 EYLTTWEWYGVSEL
-459 QIKLQSYQD
+459 EIKLQTYQNL
-468 IVNILKKSHYDLTWE
+468 VNVLKKGHYDLSWE

-489 QQDVE
+489 KQDIE

-504 EDKHNEYLKNA
+504 ESKHNEYLKNA
-515 AQLDESNP
+515 EQLDESNTE
-523 DSCAYALKQRQAEV
+523 SCAYALSQRRAEV
-537 EAKQEE
+537 EEKQEE
-543 QNTINV
+543 QNSINV

-563 FISEYANY
+563 ALSEYENY
-571 ILTTENDEILTDE
+571 ILTTENNEILTDE
-584 NNNVLSLSV
+584 NSNILYLPV

-602 ELDEIA
+602 ELDEIT

-620 IFVSSIQNLTDTVV
+620 IFVSSVQGLTDTVL

-646 IAVYSVPQTSYTTTL
+646 IAVYSIPQASYTTTM
-661 DNILAVTGNEL
+661 DNILSVTGNEL

-724 RNDFVALLDM
+724 RNDFVSLLDM
-734 AGNLSKSSA
+734 AGNLSRNSA
-743 STSYTG
+743 STSYSGNVQLTDENVYQVM
-749 SIELS
+749 SQI
-754 DDNIYKILEKLLQ
+754 LQ
-767 SSIFNNKVNNI
+767 SSALANKIQNI
-778 INNNPGYGSS
+778 INNSTIINGGAGGS
-788 NSGGNYLTPG
+788 LTVG

-804 GFFEYIQ
+804 AFFEYIQ
-811 SELIAAGQ
+811 AELIAANK
-819 IVANSGDFKN
+819 IVANSGDFQD
-829 LSALVAQINNLLAGN
+829 LSALVASIDNLLAGN
-844 VSAELGHII
+844 VSTELGHII
-853 ELTAQ
+853 RLTAE

-866 IRDII
+866 IKQVI
-871 AANITVSM
+871 AAQITVSDLM
-879 LKAGSIS
+879 AGTINTNKFDITSE
-886 ADDFNIVSDDGGMTI
+886 DGGMTI
-901 VGNTMQFKDKD
+901 DGNTIQFKDKN

-918 IGRDSNNDFTFVLY
+918 IGRDSNDEFTFVLY

-942 STGIKESAI
+942 ADGIKESAI
-951 ADGLIQTDM
+951 SDGLIKTDM

-971 DKTGILEWTDE
+971 DKTDMLEWTDE

-992 MYFGDDK
+992 MYFGNDK
-999 FEVSYTQTVEKVDTV
+999 FEVSYNQTIEKISTT
-1014 YDRVESIES
+1014 YDRVEELSNKIS
-1023 KLGSIELM
+1023 SIELM

-1037 SIQGTVTPS
+1037 SIQGVIIPESITVT
-1046 SITLTAVTKNG
+1046 AVCKNG
-1057 AEVGNWYIDN
+1057 AVVGHWYIDN
-1067 VINTEFVSPDKLS
+1067 VENTSYVSSDKLS
-1080 FTIPSSYMSDRDSI
+1080 ITIPSIYMEGKNSI
-1094 SVKVTDSTGVLYD
+1094 TIKVTDSTGNLYD
-1107 IQTIY
+1107 IQTLY
-1112 LISDSGG
+1112 LISDSSG
-1119 ATGQAAISVVITSE
+1119 ASGQAAISVIITSE
-1133 KGTVFNE
+1133 HGTVFDE
-1140 DTSITETLC
+1140 DTTITSTLC
-1149 TCTVY
+1149 TCNVF
-1154 EGVNEITPNSYTWQ
+1154 EGVTEVLPNSYNWLMLQ
-1168 IIENDAGNWTDIGAE
+1168 DNANDWTSIGTTK
-1183 RTITIP
+1183 TITLNLDK
-1189 IESSII
+1189 SKI
-1195 RKRLRCLVDLDIN
+1195 RTRLKCNVDLDI
-1208 SGNEPSKQMN
+1208 GG
-1218 YLEYDGALL
+1218 D
-1227 TDELGNC
+1227 
-1234 LVIYE
+1234 

>member
-9 NRIEPSRIYLATPSK
+9 NRIEPSRIYLATPNK

-29 LNSIDT
+29 LNSVDT

-47 STISFTITQY
+47 STVSFTVAQY
-57 IENDK
+57 IENDR
-62 GKRIPANGYDLI
+62 GKRIPSNGYELI

-79 LYVTNIGWFI
+79 LYITNIGWFV
-89 LDSPTTHHTGTYEY
+89 LDSPSTHHTGTYEY

-119 LDRWKVNRGTTDSL
+119 LDQWKVNRGTTDSL

-151 ENIKFYN
+151 ENIKFHN
-158 PDNPALSLVDI
+158 ADNPSLSLVDI
-169 LVSKVPGWK
+169 LVSKIPGWK

-191 IENDEVVTTTVLL
+191 IEDDKVVTTTVLL
-204 ADEVGTFELDYKD
+204 ADEVGTFEVDYQD

-231 CVVDFDYTNFKVNFY
+231 CVVDFDYMNFEVNFY

-305 EYWLNKKY
+305 DFWLNQKY

-324 WEDFCNTVRYQYGEY
+324 WNVFCNAARYQYGEY

-344 TLQNEISELQ
+344 ELQNEISELQ
-354 TRVPVG
+354 NRLPVS
-360 DVNPENWANLSDDAL
+360 DVDPDNWSSLSDEAL

-390 KIYVDEDGNFDQE
+390 KLYVDDEGNFDQE
-403 ALDASPDANTYH
+403 ALEASPDANTYH

-423 NIEIEITNREL
+423 NIEIEIANRNL

-445 EYETTWEWYGVNEL
+445 EYLTTWEWYGVSEL
-459 QIKLQSYQD
+459 EIKLQTYQNL
-468 IVNILKKSHYDLTWE
+468 VNVLKKGHYDLSWE

-489 QQDVE
+489 KQDIE
-494 NYPVLTQDGF
+494 NYPVLTKDGF
-504 EDKHNEYLKNA
+504 ESKHEEYLKNA
-515 AQLDESNP
+515 EQLDETNP
-523 DSCAYALKQRQAEV
+523 DSCAYALAQRQAEV

-543 QNTINV
+543 QNAVNA

-555 KKMDINTW
+555 TRMDINTW
-563 FISEYANY
+563 TLTGHHNY
-571 ILTTENDEILTDE
+571 ILTSENDETLTDE
-584 NNNVLSLSV
+584 NNNVLSLPV
-593 GDENYFLDF
+593 GEENYFLDF

-620 IFVSSIQNLTDTVV
+620 IFVSSVQDLTDTVL

-646 IAVYSVPQTSYTTTL
+646 IAVYSIPQASYTTTM
-661 DNILAVTGNEL
+661 DNILAVSGNEL

-734 AGNLSKSSA
+734 AGNLSQSSA
-743 STSYTG
+743 STSYSG
-749 SIELS
+749 
-754 DDNIYKILEKLLQ
+754 NIQLTDENVYQVMSKILQ
-767 SSIFNNKVNNI
+767 SSALANKIQNI
-778 INNNPGYGSS
+778 INNSTIIN
-788 NSGGNYLTPG
+788 GGAGDSLTVG

-804 GFFEYIQ
+804 AFFEYIQ
-811 SELIAAGQ
+811 AELIAANE
-819 IVANSGDFKN
+819 IVANSGDFKD
-829 LSALVAQINNLLAGN
+829 LSALVAAIDNLIAGN
-844 VSAELGHII
+844 VSTELGHII
-853 ELTAQ
+853 RLTAE

-866 IRDII
+866 IRDLI
-871 AANITVSM
+871 ASQITVSM
-879 LKAGSIS
+879 LKAGTIS
-886 ADDFNIVSDDGGMTI
+886 SNKFDISSDDGGMTI
-901 VGNTMQFKDKD
+901 VGNTMQFKDKS

-951 ADGLIQTDM
+951 SDGLINNDM
-960 VSDGAITESKI
+960 VADGTLSKDKLSFDIVEGDGNGNLDAGKVIINGHGIDVEFTSVKQTITETNDRI
-971 DKTGILEWTDE
+971 DNLTDQ
-982 DGNKIFQVGN
+982 I
-992 MYFGDDK
+992 
-999 FEVSYTQTVEKVDTV
+999 
-1014 YDRVESIES
+1014 
-1023 KLGSIELM
+1023 GSIELM

-1037 SIQGTVTPS
+1037 SIQGVITPT
-1046 SITLTAVTKNG
+1046 SITITAVCRNSVS
-1057 AEVGNWYIDN
+1057 VGHWYIDD
-1067 VINTEFVSPDKLS
+1067 VENTSYVSSDKLS
-1080 FTIPSSYMSDRDSI
+1080 ITIPSSYMNDKNSCT
-1094 SVKVTDSTGVLYD
+1094 VKVTDSTGDLYD
-1107 IQTIY
+1107 IQTLY
-1112 LISDSGG
+1112 FISDSTG
-1119 ATGQAAISVVITSE
+1119 AAGQAAISVIITSE
-1133 KGTVFNE
+1133 HGTVFDE
-1140 DTSITETLC
+1140 DTNISSTLC
-1149 TCTVY
+1149 TCNVF
-1154 EGVNEITPNSYTWQ
+1154 EGVTEVTPNSYNWLMMQ
-1168 IIENDAGNWTDIGAE
+1168 DDADDWTSVGTTK
-1183 RTITIP
+1183 TITLNLDK
-1189 IESSII
+1189 SKI
-1195 RKRLRCLVDLDIN
+1195 RTRLKCDVDLDI
-1208 SGNEPSKQMN
+1208 GG
-1218 YLEYDGALL
+1218 D
-1227 TDELGNC
+1227 
-1234 LVIYE
+1234 

>member
-29 LNSIDT
+29 FNSVDT

-79 LYVTNIGWFI
+79 LYVTNVGWFI

-103 KEITASSAQ
+103 KEITASSTQ

-119 LDRWKVNRGTTDSL
+119 LDQWKVNRGTTDSL

-191 IENDEVVTTTVLL
+191 IENGEVVTTTVLL
-204 ADEVGTFELDYKD
+204 ADEVGTFDIDYQD
-217 CYSFMVQDFEKYFN
+217 CYSFLVQDFEKYFN
-231 CVVDFDYTNFKVNFY
+231 CVVDFDYSNFKVNFY

-297 SNYLIYLD
+297 SNYLIYLP

-324 WEDFCNTVRYQYGEY
+324 WEDFCNTARYQYGEY

-344 TLQNEISELQ
+344 ALQNEISELQ

-375 LSLKSDYEAQ
+375 LSLKADYEAQ

-423 NIEIEITNREL
+423 NIEIEIVNREL

-468 IVNILKKSHYDLTWE
+468 IVNILKKNHYDLTWE

-489 QQDVE
+489 QEDVE

-523 DSCAYALKQRQAEV
+523 DSCAYALAQRNAEV

-543 QNTINV
+543 QNAVNE
-549 LRSDLA
+549 LRVDLA

-563 FISEYANY
+563 TISEYENY
-571 ILTTENDEILTDE
+571 ILTNENNEILTDE
-584 NNNVLSLSV
+584 NNNVLMLPS
-593 GDENYFLDF
+593 GEDNYFLDF
-602 ELDEIA
+602 ELDEIS
-608 HIMNQ
+608 HILNQ
-613 TTYTNEN
+613 STYTNEN
-620 IFVSSIQNLTDTVV
+620 IFVSSIQDLTDTVL

-646 IAVYSVPQTSYTTTL
+646 IAVYSIPQATYTTNM

-696 VTSISFNPCLYDN
+696 VTEISFNPCLYDN

-724 RNDFVALLDM
+724 RNDFVSLLDM
-734 AGNLSKSSA
+734 AGNLSQSSA

-749 SIELS
+749 NIELS

-778 INNNPGYGSS
+778 VNNNPGYGSS
-788 NSGGNYLTPG
+788 GGGNYLTPG

-811 SELIAAGQ
+811 AELIAAGE
-819 IVANSGDFKN
+819 IVANSGDFKE

-853 ELTAQ
+853 ELTAE

-866 IRDII
+866 IRDLI

-886 ADDFNIVSDDGGMTI
+886 ADDFNIVSDDGGMSI

-912 GNIRIQ
+912 GHIRIQ

-932 DETGTGVLID
+932 DETGTGILID

-951 ADGLIQTDM
+951 SDGLINNDM
-960 VSDGAITESKI
+960 VADGTLSKDKLSFDIVEGDGNGNLDAGKVIIDGHGIDVEFTSVKQTITETNDRI
-971 DKTGILEWTDE
+971 DNLTGQI
-982 DGNKIFQVGN
+982 
-992 MYFGDDK
+992 
-999 FEVSYTQTVEKVDTV
+999 
-1014 YDRVESIES
+1014 
-1023 KLGSIELM
+1023 GSIELM
-1031 GEQIFK
+1031 GGQIFK
-1037 SIQGTVTPS
+1037 SIQGVVTPT
-1046 SITLTAVTKNG
+1046 SITITAVCRNG
-1057 AEVGNWYIDN
+1057 AEVGHWYIDD
-1067 VINTEFVSPDKLS
+1067 VENTSYVAPDKLS
-1080 FTIPSSYMSDRDSI
+1080 ITIPSSFMDGKNSCT
-1094 SVKVTDSTGVLYD
+1094 VKVTDSTGDLYD
-1107 IQTIY
+1107 LQTLY
-1112 LISDSGG
+1112 LISDSTG
-1119 ATGQAAISVVITSE
+1119 ATGQAAISVIITSE
-1133 KGTVFNE
+1133 HGTVFDE
-1140 DTSITETLC
+1140 DTDISSTLC
-1149 TCTVY
+1149 TCNVF
-1154 EGVNEITPNSYTWQ
+1154 EGVTEVTPNSYNWLMLQ
-1168 IIENDAGNWTDIGAE
+1168 DADTSWTSVGTTKSITLNLDKSKV
-1183 RTITIP
+1183 RT
-1189 IESSII
+1189 
-1195 RKRLRCLVDLDIN
+1195 RLKCDVDLDI
-1208 SGNEPSKQMN
+1208 GG
-1218 YLEYDGALL
+1218 D
-1227 TDELGNC
+1227 
-1234 LVIYE
+1234 

>member
-9 NRIEPSRIYLATPSK
+9 NRIEPSRIYLATPNR

-29 LNSIDT
+29 LNSVDT

-47 STISFTITQY
+47 STVSFTVAQY
-57 IENDK
+57 IENDR
-62 GKRIPANGYDLI
+62 GKRIPSNGYELI

-79 LYVTNIGWFI
+79 LYITNVGWFI
-89 LDSPTTHHTGTYEY
+89 LDSPSTHHTGTYEY

-119 LDRWKVNRGTTDSL
+119 LDQWKVNRGTTDSL

-151 ENIKFYN
+151 ENIKFHNATN
-158 PDNPALSLVDI
+158 PSLSLVDI
-169 LVSKVPGWK
+169 LVSKIPGWK

-191 IENDEVVTTTVLL
+191 VEDNKIVTTTVLL
-204 ADEVGTFELDYKD
+204 ADEVGTFEVDYQD

-231 CVVDFDYTNFKVNFY
+231 CVVDFDYMNFEVNFY

-297 SNYLIYLD
+297 SNYLIYFD
-305 EYWLNKKY
+305 DFWLNQKY
-313 LSESTIKKYKQ
+313 LSESAIKKYKQ
-324 WEDFCNTVRYQYGEY
+324 WNEFCNAARYQYGEY

-344 TLQNEISELQ
+344 ELQNEISELQ
-354 TRVPVG
+354 NRLPVS
-360 DVNPENWANLSDDAL
+360 DVDPDNWSSLSDEAL

-390 KIYVDEDGNFDQE
+390 KLYVDDEGNFDQE
-403 ALDASPDANTYH
+403 ALEASPDANTYH

-423 NIEIEITNREL
+423 NIEIEIANRNL

-445 EYETTWEWYGVNEL
+445 EYLTTWEWYGVSEL
-459 QIKLQSYQD
+459 EIKLQTYQNL
-468 IVNILKKSHYDLTWE
+468 VNVLKKGHYDLSWE

-489 QQDVE
+489 KQDIE
-494 NYPVLTQDGF
+494 NYPVLTKDGF
-504 EDKHNEYLKNA
+504 ESKHEEYLKNA
-515 AQLDESNP
+515 EQLDETNP
-523 DSCAYALKQRQAEV
+523 DSCAYALAQRKGEV
-537 EAKQEE
+537 ETKQEK
-543 QNTINV
+543 QTSVNN
-549 LRSDLA
+549 LRSELA
-555 KKMDINTW
+555 KKMDMASWKGQTDLNSPESTG
-563 FISEYANY
+563 FTQSELNEISH
-571 ILTTENDEILTDE
+571 IL
-584 NNNVLSLSV
+584 
-593 GDENYFLDF
+593 
-602 ELDEIA
+602 
-608 HIMNQ
+608 NQ
-613 TTYTNEN
+613 STYTNEN
-620 IFVSSIQNLTDTVV
+620 IFVSSTQNLTDTVT
-634 MQQKLCETALDD
+634 MQQNLCETALDD
-646 IAVYSVPQTSYTTTL
+646 IAVYSIPQAVYTTTL
-661 DNILAVTGNEL
+661 DNILAVSGNEL

-734 AGNLSKSSA
+734 AGNLSQSSA
-743 STSYTG
+743 STSYSGNVQLTDENVYQVM
-749 SIELS
+749 SQI
-754 DDNIYKILEKLLQ
+754 LQ
-767 SSIFNNKVNNI
+767 SSALVNKIQNI
-778 INNNPGYGSS
+778 INNSTIINGGAGGS
-788 NSGGNYLTPG
+788 LTVG

-804 GFFEYIQ
+804 AFFEYIQ
-811 SELIAAGQ
+811 AELIAANK
-819 IVANSGDFKN
+819 IVANSGDFKD
-829 LSALVAQINNLLAGN
+829 LSALVAEIDNLIAGN
-844 VSAELGHII
+844 VSTELGHII
-853 ELTAQ
+853 RLTAE

-866 IRDII
+866 IRDLI
-871 AANITVSM
+871 ASQITVSM
-879 LKAGSIS
+879 LKAGTIS
-886 ADDFNIVSDDGGMTI
+886 SDKFDISSDDGGMTI

-918 IGRDSNNDFTFVLY
+918 VGRDSNNDFTFVLY

-1112 LISDSGG
+1112 LISDSEGV
-1119 ATGQAAISVVITSE
+1119 TGQAAISVVITSE

-1154 EGVNEITPNSYTWQ
+1154 EGINEITPNSYTWQ
-1168 IIENDAGNWTDIGAE
+1168 IIENDSGDWVDIGNE

-1189 IESSII
+1189 IESSIV

-1208 SGNEPSKQMN
+1208 SSSEPSKQMK
-1218 YLEYDGALL
+1218 YLE
-1227 TDELGNC
+1227 DEYGNY

>member
-79 LYVTNIGWFI
+79 LYVTNVGWFI

-119 LDRWKVNRGTTDSL
+119 LDQWKVNRGTTDSL

-158 PDNPALSLVDI
+158 ENNPSLSLVDI

-191 IENDEVVTTTVLL
+191 IENDEVVSTTVLL
-204 ADEVGTFELDYKD
+204 ADEVGTFDVDYQD
-217 CYSFMVQDFEKYFN
+217 CYSFIVQDFERYFK
-231 CVVDFDYTNFKVNFY
+231 CVVDFDYLNFEVNFY

-282 VAGGDGLGIEQFNGG
+282 VSGGDGLGIEQFNGG

-305 EYWLNKKY
+305 DFWLNHKY

-324 WEDFCNTVRYQYGEY
+324 WESFCNTARYQYGEY

-344 TLQNEISELQ
+344 ELQNEISELQ

-360 DVNPENWANLSDDAL
+360 DVNPENWADLSDDAL

-403 ALDASPDANTYH
+403 ALDASPDANTYY

-423 NIEIEITNREL
+423 NIEIEIANREL

-439 ETDYLE
+439 ESDYLE
-445 EYETTWEWYGVNEL
+445 EYLTTWEWYGVSEL
-459 QIKLQSYQD
+459 TIRLQSYQD
-468 IVNILKKSHYDLTWE
+468 LVNVLKKSHYDLSWE

-489 QQDVE
+489 QQDIE

-504 EDKHNEYLKNA
+504 ENKHNEYLKNA
-515 AQLDESNP
+515 EQLDETHP
-523 DSCAYALKQRQAEV
+523 ESCAYALAQRQAQV

-549 LRSDLA
+549 LRSDLS

-563 FISEYANY
+563 TISEYENY
-571 ILTTENDEILTDE
+571 ILTNENNEILTDE
-584 NNNVLSLSV
+584 SNNVLTLPS
-593 GDENYFLDF
+593 GGENYFLDF
-602 ELDEIA
+602 ELDEIT

-620 IFVSSIQNLTDTVV
+620 IFVSSIQDLTDTVL

-646 IAVYSVPQTSYTTTL
+646 IAVYSIPQASYTTTM
-661 DNILAVTGNEL
+661 DNILAVSGSEL

-734 AGNLSKSSA
+734 AGNLSQSSA
-743 STSYTG
+743 STSYSGNIQLT
-749 SIELS
+749 
-754 DDNIYKILEKLLQ
+754 DDNVYQIMSQILQ
-767 SSIFNNKVNNI
+767 SSIFNNKVQNI
-778 INNNPGYGSS
+778 INNSPNINVGT
-788 NSGGNYLTPG
+788 GGGLTVG

-804 GFFEYIQ
+804 AFFEYIQ

-819 IVANSGDFKN
+819 IVANSGEFKD
-829 LSALVAQINNLLAGN
+829 LSALVANIDNLLSGN
-844 VSAELGHII
+844 ISAEDFHAIH
-853 ELTAQ
+853 LTAD
-858 NVNIDEAV
+858 NATINEALIKSV
-866 IRDII
+866 V
-871 AANITVSM
+871 AAYITVNDLRS
-879 LKAGSIS
+879 GSIS
-886 ADDFNIVSDDGGMTI
+886 TNKFDITSDDGGMSI
-901 VGNTMQFKDKD
+901 VGNTMQFSDKN
-912 GNIRIQ
+912 GNVRIQ
-918 IGRDSNNDFTFVLY
+918 IGRDSNDDFTFVLY
-932 DETGTGVLID
+932 DESGTGVLID

-960 VSDGAITESKI
+960 VSDGAITEDKI
-971 DKTGILEWTDE
+971 DKTGILEWTDN

-992 MYFGDDK
+992 MYFGNDK
-999 FEVSYTQTVEKVDTV
+999 FEVSYSQMTEKVNETYDTVEELSNKIAT
-1014 YDRVESIES
+1014 
-1023 KLGSIELM
+1023 IELI

-1037 SIQGTVTPS
+1037 SIQGVITPESITVTA
-1046 SITLTAVTKNG
+1046 LCRNG
-1057 AEVGNWYIDN
+1057 ATVGHWYIN
-1067 VINTEFVSPDKLS
+1067 NIENTSYVSEDKLS
-1080 FTIPSSYMSDRDSI
+1080 ITIPSTYMENKNSI
-1094 SVKVTDSTGVLYD
+1094 TIKVTDSTGNLYD
-1107 IQTIY
+1107 IQTLY
-1112 LISDSGG
+1112 LISDSTG
-1119 ATGQAAISVVITSE
+1119 ATGQAAISVIITSE
-1133 KGTVFNE
+1133 HGTVFDE
-1140 DTSITETLC
+1140 DTDISSTLC
-1149 TCTVY
+1149 TCNVF
-1154 EGVNEITPNSYTWQ
+1154 EGVNEVEPNSYNWLMLQ
-1168 IIENDAGNWTDIGAE
+1168 DNDTDWTSLGTTK
-1183 RTITIP
+1183 TITLNLDK
-1189 IESSII
+1189 SKV
-1195 RKRLRCLVDLDIN
+1195 RTRLKCEVDLDI
-1208 SGNEPSKQMN
+1208 GG
-1218 YLEYDGALL
+1218 D
-1227 TDELGNC
+1227 
-1234 LVIYE
+1234 

>member
-79 LYVTNIGWFI
+79 LYVTNIGWLI

-119 LDRWKVNRGTTDSL
+119 LDQWKVNRGTTDSL

-191 IENDEVVTTTVLL
+191 IENNEVVTTTVLL
-204 ADEVGTFELDYKD
+204 ADEVGTFEVDYQD

-231 CVVDFDYTNFKVNFY
+231 CVVDFDYMNFQVNFY

-297 SNYLIYLD
+297 SNYLICLPD
-305 EYWLNKKY
+305 FWLNKKY

-324 WEDFCNTVRYQYGEY
+324 WEEFCNTARYQYGEY

-344 TLQNEISELQ
+344 ALQNEISELQ

-360 DVNPENWANLSDDAL
+360 DVNPENWSSLSDDAL

-390 KIYVDEDGNFDQE
+390 KIYVDDEGNFDLD
-403 ALDASPDANTYH
+403 ALNASPDANIYH

-423 NIEIEITNREL
+423 NINIEIANREL

-515 AQLDESNP
+515 AQLDDTNL

-563 FISEYANY
+563 SISEYANY

-584 NNNVLSLSV
+584 NNNVLSLPV

-602 ELDEIA
+602 ELDEIV

-646 IAVYSVPQTSYTTTL
+646 IAVYSIPQTSYTTTL
-661 DNILAVTGNEL
+661 DNILTVSGNEL

-685 GLRDDYYVKLR
+685 GIRDDYYVKLR
-696 VTSISFNPCLYDN
+696 VSSISFNPCLYDN
-709 NFTIQFSN
+709 NFTIEFTN

-724 RNDFVALLDM
+724 RNDFVALLDL
-734 AGNLSKSSA
+734 AGNLSRSSA
-743 STSYTG
+743 STSFSG
-749 SIELS
+749 DINLS
-754 DDNIYKILEKLLQ
+754 DENIYQILSRILQ
-767 SSIFNNKVNNI
+767 SSLFSTKVQNW
-778 INNNPGYGSS
+778 INNAMQ
-788 NSGGNYLTPG
+788 SGIGGGGYLTPG
-798 DIYGNN
+798 DIYANN

-811 SELIAAGQ
+811 AELIAANK
-819 IVANSGDFKN
+819 IVANSGDFKE
-829 LSALVAQINNLLAGN
+829 LSALVAQIDNLLAGN

-853 ELTAQ
+853 SLTAE
-858 NVNIDEAV
+858 NVQIDEAV
-866 IRDII
+866 IRDLI
-871 AANITVSM
+871 ASQITVGM
-879 LKAGSIS
+879 LKAGTIS
-886 ADDFNIVSDDGGMTI
+886 SDKFDISSDDGSMTI
-901 VGNTMQFKDKD
+901 VGNTMQFKDQN
-912 GNIRIQ
+912 GHIRIQ
-918 IGRDSNNDFTFVLY
+918 IGRDAKDEFTFVLY
-932 DETGTGVLID
+932 DENGTGVLID
-942 STGIKESAI
+942 STGIKASAI
-951 ADGLIQTDM
+951 EDGLIQTDM

-999 FEVSYTQTVEKVDTV
+999 FEVSYTQTVEKIDTV

-1037 SIQGTVTPS
+1037 SLQGTITPS

-1094 SVKVTDSTGVLYD
+1094 SVKVTDTTGVLYD

-1112 LISDSGG
+1112 LISDSEG
-1119 ATGQAAISVVITSE
+1119 ASGQAAISVVITSE

-1168 IIENDAGNWTDIGAE
+1168 VIENDSGSWTNIGSE

-1189 IESSII
+1189 IETSII
-1195 RKRLRCLVDLDIN
+1195 RKRLRCLVDLDLN
-1208 SGNEPSKQMN
+1208 SGGESTKQMK
-1218 YLEYDGALL
+1218 YLVDNGALL